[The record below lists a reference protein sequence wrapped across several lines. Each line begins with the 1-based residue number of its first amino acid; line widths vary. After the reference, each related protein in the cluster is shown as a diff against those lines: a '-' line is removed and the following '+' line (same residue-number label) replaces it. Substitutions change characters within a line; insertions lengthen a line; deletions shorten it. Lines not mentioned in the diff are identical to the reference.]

1 MVCQYKLCFSVW
13 QGWLSADTLVR
24 PPYSPDISQIE
35 NLWGALK
42 NEVNLTGTIDDMEIE
57 TKLVEIWE
65 DEKIRKNCKTL
76 IASMPKRV
84 NAILQSR
91 GGLIKY

>member
-1 MVCQYKLCFSVW
+1 MICQYKLCFSVW

-35 NLWGALK
+35 NLSGALK

-57 TKLVEIWE
+57 TKLVEIWK
-65 DEKIRKNCKTL
+65 DEMIRKTL
-76 IASMPKRV
+76 IESMPKRV

-91 GGLIKY
+91 GGPIKY

>member
-1 MVCQYKLCFSVW
+1 
-13 QGWLSADTLVR
+13 
-24 PPYSPDISQIE
+24 
-35 NLWGALK
+35 
-42 NEVNLTGTIDDMEIE
+42 MEIE

-76 IASMPKRV
+76 IESMPKRV

-91 GGLIKY
+91 GGPIKY